1 MNRGEL
7 WWVQFD
13 PSIGSEIQKTR
24 PAVIISSDLSN
35 EAIGRVQVVPIT
47 SNIKRFYPS
56 DAPVTLNG
64 KKAKAMA
71 NQLATAD
78 KSRLKSRIGSA
89 THREMEGIEE
99 AIKIQL
105 GMD

>member
-1 MNRGEL
+1 M
-7 WWVQFD
+7 V
-13 PSIGSEIQKTR
+13 
-24 PAVIISSDLSN
+24 
-35 EAIGRVQVVPIT
+35 
-47 SNIKRFYPS
+47 
-56 DAPVTLNG
+56 NG

-71 NQLATAD
+71 NQLATVD